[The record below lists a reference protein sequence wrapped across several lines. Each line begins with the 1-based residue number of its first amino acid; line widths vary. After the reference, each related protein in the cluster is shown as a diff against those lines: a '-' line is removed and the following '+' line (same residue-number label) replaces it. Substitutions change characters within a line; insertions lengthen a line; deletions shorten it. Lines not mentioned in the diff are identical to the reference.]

1 MVNFLFLISKS
12 NSTMLLPQ
20 TYSPK
25 ELHEKAE
32 QGVPAAELQAFMKKF
47 GLTQKQTA
55 FLLGISDKTLF
66 NLLKAD
72 LLNIAVSDRFLLV
85 ASVFAEGVNTLMS
98 VNSFREWLNKP
109 HFHFNK
115 KTPFEMMET
124 INGTGAVRDELT
136 RTKYG
141 VLS

>member
-1 MVNFLFLISKS
+1 MSY
-12 NSTMLLPQ
+12 PQ
-20 TYSPK
+20 VYTPK
-25 ELHEKAE
+25 ELHERAK
-32 QGVPAAELQAFMKKF
+32 QGVPVAELQVFMKKF

-66 NLLKAD
+66 NLLKEK
-72 LLNIAVSDRFLLV
+72 LLNTPVSDRFLMIT
-85 ASVFAEGVNTLMS
+85 AIFEEGVNALMS
-98 VNSFREWLNKP
+98 VDTFRAWLYKP

-115 KTPFEMMET
+115 KIPFEMMGT
-124 INGTGAVRDELT
+124 INGAEAVRDELI